1 MPACGTEA
9 QLALEATELEMT
21 HTWGEL
27 LCPTLFSTHLPIP
40 SPSVTSQPEGGQLH
54 VQEQGIRLC
63 LVPCKKHPLSIYH
76 VPSSGLGT
84 TVVQPFLELHR
95 SQSGGKQVVSVPCD
109 LCFYRGSH
117 KRFGGT
123 VEGWLNLD
131 VLEAFLEEGPKL
143 ALNDLTEVIQASLAQ
158 DTVNTYPRSGGNCSG
173 YKFKFI

>member
-1 MPACGTEA
+1 M
-9 QLALEATELEMT
+9 EMT

-40 SPSVTSQPEGGQLH
+40 SPSVTSQPEGSQLH

-63 LVPCKKHPLSIYH
+63 PVPCKKHPLSIYH

-95 SQSGGKQVVSVPCD
+95 SQSGGNRWFLSHAICAFIEG
-109 LCFYRGSH
+109 LTRGL
-117 KRFGGT
+117 GAQW
-123 VEGWLNLD
+123 EGWLNLD
-131 VLEAFLEEGPKL
+131 VLEAFLEEGPTL